1 MNFQKHRGQI
11 VAIAVIAAVGVTL
24 MFLPHKG
31 ADKPKSE
38 QAVKVAGEEQ
48 GVDEKIE
55 TAVEIITSGKGAPM
69 KGIALLKEVLEEDSE
84 NTKALYYLGV
94 FSIQSGQFDK
104 GIGRFET
111 ILELEPENQDARL
124 LLSRC
129 LIGDN
134 QPEKAQIE
142 LDKIMQSEASKELKD
157 NANELIEEIK
167 KS

>member
-1 MNFQKHRGQI
+1 MNLQKHRGQLIAII
-11 VAIAVIAAVGVTL
+11 VVFVIGVTL
-24 MFLPHKG
+24 AMLPHKSSVV
-31 ADKPKSE
+31 P
-38 QAVKVAGEEQ
+38 VKEEVTESKETLS
-48 GVDEKIE
+48 VDEKIE

-69 KGIALLKEVLEEDSE
+69 RGISLLKEVLEEDPK

-104 GIGRFET
+104 GIGRFEA
-111 ILELEPENQDARL
+111 ILELEPNNQDARL

-129 LIGDN
+129 LIGNN
-134 QPEKAQIE
+134 QPEEAKKE
-142 LDKIMQSEASKELKD
+142 LNKIMQSEAPVELKD